1 MDSFDIFIFAFIVYG
16 IYCCVNIKSDYLDY
30 KKSKNYIEFNI
41 YIRNVGIII
50 ASFIALIY
58 QINRLLN

>member
-16 IYCCVNIKSDYLDY
+16 IYCSVNIKSDYLEY
-30 KKSKNYIEFNI
+30 NKSKNYIEFNI

-58 QINRLLN
+58 QINKLLN